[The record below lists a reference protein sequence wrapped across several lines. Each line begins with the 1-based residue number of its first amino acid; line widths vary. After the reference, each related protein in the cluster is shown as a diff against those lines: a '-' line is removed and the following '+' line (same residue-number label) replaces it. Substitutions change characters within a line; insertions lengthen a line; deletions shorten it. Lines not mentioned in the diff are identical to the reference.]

1 MTLKKAKVA
10 EDNWAGHKEVFLSF
24 CDVKGTAKL
33 NFFSLHKMKQG
44 PRIMD
49 HMDRI
54 KDSVDVHEQ
63 VNALEKV
70 DFAGNI
76 VLDIQ
81 KECRRTACVMQDF
94 YEKMIFFARLN
105 RDVQVKVMEAT
116 PKLAYDALKVPIAT
130 ETLILDKK
138 DNLKMPIKLSAV
150 KADKSEN
157 QELEE
162 EDDKEEAALNSL
174 NAIRIQRG
182 KVPFKRFLGSYQK
195 PNGNRAH
202 NRA

>member
-1 MTLKKAKVA
+1 
-10 EDNWAGHKEVFLSF
+10 
-24 CDVKGTAKL
+24 
-33 NFFSLHKMKQG
+33 
-44 PRIMD
+44 MD

-70 DFAGNI
+70 DFAGDI

-94 YEKMIFFARLN
+94 YENMIFIARLN

-138 DNLKMPIKLSAV
+138 DNLKMPIKIMAV
-150 KADKSEN
+150 EAKCEE
-157 QELEE
+157 ELEE
-162 EDDKEEAALNSL
+162 EDDEEEAALNSL

-182 KVPFKRFLGSYQK
+182 KAPFKRFPGSYQK
-195 PNGNRAH
+195 PNGNGNGAH
-202 NRA
+202 NGA